1 MICSSLK
8 NGSLELRFS
17 AIARQLNHSKPEHS
31 SLNYQKGSDATTIA
45 IIESEIGFLKIIG
58 FQRY

>member
-1 MICSSLK
+1 MKGL
-8 NGSLELRFS
+8 NRTVL
-17 AIARQLNHSKPEHS
+17 ARQLNHSEPEHS
-31 SLNYQKGSDATTIA
+31 SLNYQKGSDATISA